1 VPYTLIAI
9 TIISAASP
17 SVLVSNTSFS
27 EQQDCVT
34 TMTAMAEG
42 AGALFRANVQA
53 MHGDVRIKTDSGWT
67 LVLSGLGREIARFKC
82 LKSVR

>member
-1 VPYTLIAI
+1 
-9 TIISAASP
+9 
-17 SVLVSNTSFS
+17 
-27 EQQDCVT
+27 
-34 TMTAMAEG
+34 MTAMAEG

>member
-1 VPYTLIAI
+1 MTYTLIAI

-17 SVLVSNTSFS
+17 SVLVTSTSYS

-53 MHGDVRIKTDSGWT
+53 MHGDVNILVNSGWT
-67 LVLSGLGREIARFKC
+67 LVISGLGREIARFKC
-82 LKSVR
+82 LKN